1 MPDFRSTQSKER
13 DLISLETLFVSLEKP
28 LLIYAFKIT
37 EGQETAQDV
46 VQEAFLRLQKSLG
59 EVSSSKAWLYR
70 TVHNLAITLRK
81 KEDRLIPLTDDGDP
95 PKTEIEFEENRLPHE
110 ELERVEMMNLTRGFI
125 QELDTRSQTVVDL
138 KFNEGLSYAEIATR
152 MDLSV
157 SNVGY
162 LLHHAVNALSLE
174 FEKRGIER

>member
-1 MPDFRSTQSKER
+1 MPSFRSTQSNEG

-46 VQEAFLRLQKSLG
+46 VQEAFLRLQKSL
-59 EVSSSKAWLYR
+59 EKVRSPKAWLYR

-81 KEDRLIPLTDDGDP
+81 KEDRMMPLLDDEHS
-95 PKTEIEFEENRLPHE
+95 PKREIEFEENRLPHE
-110 ELERVEMMNLTRGFI
+110 ELERVEIMNLTREFI
-125 QELDTRSQTVVDL
+125 RNLDTRSQAIVEL
-138 KFNEGLSYAEIATR
+138 KFDEGLSYAEIAKR
-152 MDLSV
+152 MDVSV

-174 FEKRGIER
+174 FEKRRIER